1 MVVNIKHRGLRA
13 AVALACSSAVLFG
26 GISAANAAESAD
38 PSFLQA
44 DQPLTMTSATDWDM
58 SHSTLKAVPLALY
71 TYASIED
78 NNTPAKTDD
87 VITAYDATTRPALVA
102 AINQALQTAKIDTST
117 VGPSKLKYDAKN
129 PMPWVLDNL
138 LDSVNSPWAGKL
150 RDFFDALKN
159 TQAFKD
165 QVREAQAMTVSAHSA
180 TANVRPGIY
189 AVVDTTAQGRASI
202 LAINGTAF
210 KDQVREAQAMTVSA
224 HSATA
229 NVRPGIYAVVDTT
242 AQGRA
247 SILAIN
253 GTGINGVTTLKGKTA
268 GSKTYTLG
276 TLEYKGHDVTVS
288 KKIIGTEHVDD
299 WYTSINGVTTLK
311 GKTAGSKTYTL
322 GTLEYKGHD
331 VTVSKKIIGTEHVDD
346 WYTSDEATVQQGNFV
361 VMELNSTVPNW
372 TGYDKYYY
380 ALNDTYSKGLTF
392 DETNVAVE
400 KAAADGDDYTALDT
414 GLWHVIEK
422 DGGFTVRFGST
433 EGDIIPNKDVFG
445 VGDKI
450 RVTYKMTVDK
460 DAVAFKAETNSI
472 NVEYSRNPN
481 TWTDH
486 EIVEGNAVRVY
497 TGKLQLIKTDMDG
510 NPLKGAEFTVT
521 RFARPR
527 SAEREQVNVI
537 GSNGTYRIAEKNEA
551 GATTTLITGDDGK
564 ITLTGPV
571 GEYIITETKSPLG
584 MHRLPTFIAKVTLNG
599 NGDTANVTYKLS
611 QQDADKMVSLETTGT
626 NANHFRVKNARNLME
641 MPKTGATWMVI
652 FTYKLSQQDADKMV
666 SLETTGTNA
675 NHFRVKNARN
685 LMEMPKTGATWM
697 VIFGVG
703 AGSLLLA
710 SILGLTLALKRKRA

>member
-26 GISAANAAESAD
+26 GISVVNAAESAD
-38 PSFLQA
+38 PSFLEA
-44 DQPLTMTSATDWDM
+44 DQPLTMTSATNWDM

-117 VGPSKLKYDAKN
+117 VGTSKLKYDAKN

-202 LAINGTAF
+202 LAINGT
-210 KDQVREAQAMTVSA
+210 
-224 HSATA
+224 
-229 NVRPGIYAVVDTT
+229 
-242 AQGRA
+242 
-247 SILAIN
+247 
-253 GTGINGVTTLKGKTA
+253 GINGVTTLKGKTA

-276 TLEYKGHDVTVS
+276 TLEYKGHDVSVS
-288 KKIIGTEHVDD
+288 KQIVDVEH
-299 WYTSINGVTTLK
+299 IND
-311 GKTAGSKTYTL
+311 S
-322 GTLEYKGHD
+322 
-331 VTVSKKIIGTEHVDD
+331 
-346 WYTSDEATVQQGNFV
+346 YTSDSATVQQGNFV
-361 VMELNSTVPNW
+361 EMQLDSTVPNW

-392 DETNVAVE
+392 DKTSVKVE
-400 KAAADGDDYTALDT
+400 KAAADSHTYQALDT

-460 DAVAFKAETNSI
+460 DAVAFKAETNSV

-486 EIVEGNAVRVY
+486 EIVEGHTVRVY

-521 RFARPR
+521 RRALEPNSLR
-527 SAEREQVNVI
+527 SVDYDDHVVNVI
-537 GSNGTYRIAEKNEA
+537 GSNGTYRIAEKNEP
-551 GATTTLITGDDGK
+551 GATTTLVTGDDGK

-571 GEYIITETKSPLG
+571 GEYTITETKSPLG
-584 MHRLPTFIAKVTLNG
+584 MHRLPTFVANVVLNG
-599 NGDTANVTYKLS
+599 NGDTANV
-611 QQDADKMVSLETTGT
+611 
-626 NANHFRVKNARNLME
+626 
-641 MPKTGATWMVI
+641 
-652 FTYKLSQQDADKMV
+652 TYKLSQQDADKMV

>member
-26 GISAANAAESAD
+26 GIAGAHAAESAD

-78 NNTPAKTDD
+78 NNTSAKTDD

-129 PMPWVLDNL
+129 PMSWVLDNL

-159 TQAFKD
+159 IQAFKD

-189 AVVDTTAQGRASI
+189 AI
-202 LAINGTAF
+202 
-210 KDQVREAQAMTVSA
+210 
-224 HSATA
+224 
-229 NVRPGIYAVVDTT
+229 VDTT

-288 KKIIGTEHVDD
+288 KKIIGAEHIDD
-299 WYTSINGVTTLK
+299 WYNETQ
-311 GKTAGSKTYTL
+311 
-322 GTLEYKGHD
+322 
-331 VTVSKKIIGTEHVDD
+331 
-346 WYTSDEATVQQGNFV
+346 ATVQQGNFV
-361 VMELNSTVPNW
+361 KMQLNSTVPNW

-392 DETNVAVE
+392 DKTSVKVE
-400 KAAADGDDYTALDT
+400 KAAADGNDYTALDT

-433 EGDIIPNKDVFG
+433 EGDIIPNKAVFG

-460 DAVAFKAETNSI
+460 DAVAFKAETNSV

-486 EIVEGNAVRVY
+486 EVVEGDTVRVF

-510 NPLKGAEFTVT
+510 NALKGAEFTVT

-652 FTYKLSQQDADKMV
+652 F
-666 SLETTGTNA
+666 
-675 NHFRVKNARN
+675 
-685 LMEMPKTGATWM
+685 
-697 VIFGVG
+697 GVG

>member
-38 PSFLQA
+38 PSFLEA
-44 DQPLTMTSATDWDM
+44 DQPLTMTSATNWDM

-78 NNTPAKTDD
+78 NNTPAKMDD

-159 TQAFKD
+159 IQAFKD
-165 QVREAQAMTVSAHSA
+165 QVREAQAMMVSAHSA

-189 AVVDTTAQGRASI
+189 AVVD
-202 LAINGTAF
+202 
-210 KDQVREAQAMTVSA
+210 M
-224 HSATA
+224 
-229 NVRPGIYAVVDTT
+229 T

-299 WYTSINGVTTLK
+299 KY
-311 GKTAGSKTYTL
+311 
-322 GTLEYKGHD
+322 
-331 VTVSKKIIGTEHVDD
+331 
-346 WYTSDEATVQQGNFV
+346 DESQATVQQGNFV
-361 VMELNSTVPNW
+361 KMQLDSTVPNW

-392 DETNVAVE
+392 DKTSVKVE
-400 KAAADGDDYTALDT
+400 KASADGNNYTALDT

-433 EGDIIPNKDVFG
+433 EGNIIPNKDVFRI
-445 VGDKI
+445 GDKI

-460 DAVAFKAETNSI
+460 DAVAFKAETNSV

-486 EIVEGNAVRVY
+486 EVVEGDTVRVF

-521 RFARPR
+521 RYARPR
-527 SAEREQVNVI
+527 SGEQEQVKVI

-551 GATTTLITGDDGK
+551 GSTTTLVTGDDGK
-564 ITLTGPV
+564 IILTGPV

-584 MHRLPTFIAKVTLNG
+584 MHRLPTFKAKVTLTAND
-599 NGDTANVTYKLS
+599 DTANVTYTLS
-611 QQDADKMVSLETTGT
+611 QQDADKMVSFETTGA
-626 NANHFRVKNARNLME
+626 NADHFR
-641 MPKTGATWMVI
+641 I
-652 FTYKLSQQDADKMV
+652 
-666 SLETTGTNA
+666 
-675 NHFRVKNARN
+675 KNARN

-710 SILGLTLALKRKRA
+710 SILGLALALKRKRA

>member
-1 MVVNIKHRGLRA
+1 MVVNIKHRGIRA

-26 GISAANAAESAD
+26 GIAGAHAAESAD

-44 DQPLTMTSATDWDM
+44 DQPLTMTSATNWDM

-117 VGPSKLKYDAKN
+117 AGPSKLKYDATN

-159 TQAFKD
+159 SQ
-165 QVREAQAMTVSAHSA
+165 
-180 TANVRPGIY
+180 
-189 AVVDTTAQGRASI
+189 
-202 LAINGTAF
+202 AF

-288 KKIIGTEHVDD
+288 KRIIGTEHPDD
-299 WYTSINGVTTLK
+299 R
-311 GKTAGSKTYTL
+311 
-322 GTLEYKGHD
+322 
-331 VTVSKKIIGTEHVDD
+331 
-346 WYTSDEATVQQGNFV
+346 YTSDEATVQQGNFV

-652 FTYKLSQQDADKMV
+652 F
-666 SLETTGTNA
+666 
-675 NHFRVKNARN
+675 
-685 LMEMPKTGATWM
+685 
-697 VIFGVG
+697 GVG

>member
-13 AVALACSSAVLFG
+13 AAALACSFALLFG

-38 PSFLQA
+38 PSFLEA
-44 DQPLTMTSATDWDM
+44 DQPLTMTSATNWDM

-78 NNTPAKTDD
+78 NNTPAKMDD

-102 AINQALQTAKIDTST
+102 AINQALQTAKIDTSA

-129 PMPWVLDNL
+129 PIPWVLDNL

-159 TQAFKD
+159 IQ
-165 QVREAQAMTVSAHSA
+165 
-180 TANVRPGIY
+180 
-189 AVVDTTAQGRASI
+189 
-202 LAINGTAF
+202 AF

-299 WYTSINGVTTLK
+299 WHNETQ
-311 GKTAGSKTYTL
+311 
-322 GTLEYKGHD
+322 
-331 VTVSKKIIGTEHVDD
+331 
-346 WYTSDEATVQQGNFV
+346 ATVQQGNFV
-361 VMELNSTVPNW
+361 KMQLDSTVPNW

-392 DETNVAVE
+392 DKTSVKVE
-400 KAAADGDDYTALDT
+400 KAAADGNDYTALDT
-414 GLWHVIEK
+414 GLWHIIEK

-433 EGDIIPNKDVFG
+433 EGDIIPNKAVFG

-460 DAVAFKAETNSI
+460 DAVAFKAETNSV

-486 EIVEGNAVRVY
+486 EVVEGDTVRVF

-510 NPLKGAEFTVT
+510 NALKGAEFTVT

-599 NGDTANVTYKLS
+599 NDDIANVTYKLS
-611 QQDADKMVSLETTGT
+611 QQDADKMVTLETTGA
-626 NANHFRVKNARNLME
+626 NADHFR
-641 MPKTGATWMVI
+641 I
-652 FTYKLSQQDADKMV
+652 
-666 SLETTGTNA
+666 
-675 NHFRVKNARN
+675 KNARN

-710 SILGLTLALKRKRA
+710 SILGLALALKRKRA

>member
-38 PSFLQA
+38 PSFLRT

-102 AINQALQTAKIDTST
+102 AINQALQTAKIDIST
-117 VGPSKLKYDAKN
+117 AGPSKLKYDATN

-159 TQAFKD
+159 TQ
-165 QVREAQAMTVSAHSA
+165 
-180 TANVRPGIY
+180 
-189 AVVDTTAQGRASI
+189 
-202 LAINGTAF
+202 AF

-288 KKIIGTEHVDD
+288 KRIIGTEHPDD
-299 WYTSINGVTTLK
+299 R
-311 GKTAGSKTYTL
+311 
-322 GTLEYKGHD
+322 
-331 VTVSKKIIGTEHVDD
+331 
-346 WYTSDEATVQQGNFV
+346 YTSDEATVQQGNFV

-652 FTYKLSQQDADKMV
+652 F
-666 SLETTGTNA
+666 
-675 NHFRVKNARN
+675 
-685 LMEMPKTGATWM
+685 
-697 VIFGVG
+697 GVG

>member
-1 MVVNIKHRGLRA
+1 MIVNIKHRGLRA

-26 GISAANAAESAD
+26 GIAGAHAAESAD

-202 LAINGTAF
+202 LAINGT
-210 KDQVREAQAMTVSA
+210 
-224 HSATA
+224 
-229 NVRPGIYAVVDTT
+229 
-242 AQGRA
+242 
-247 SILAIN
+247 
-253 GTGINGVTTLKGKTA
+253 GINGVTTLKGKTA
-268 GSKTYTLG
+268 GSKTYMLG

-299 WYTSINGVTTLK
+299 WHNETQ
-311 GKTAGSKTYTL
+311 
-322 GTLEYKGHD
+322 
-331 VTVSKKIIGTEHVDD
+331 
-346 WYTSDEATVQQGNFV
+346 ATVQQGNFV
-361 VMELNSTVPNW
+361 KMQLDSTVPNW

-392 DETNVAVE
+392 DKTSVKVE
-400 KAAADGDDYTALDT
+400 KAAADGNDYTALDT

-433 EGDIIPNKDVFG
+433 EGDIIPNKAVFG

-460 DAVAFKAETNSI
+460 DAVAFKAETNSV

-486 EIVEGNAVRVY
+486 EVVEGDTVRVF

-564 ITLTGPV
+564 ITLTGPI

-652 FTYKLSQQDADKMV
+652 F
-666 SLETTGTNA
+666 
-675 NHFRVKNARN
+675 
-685 LMEMPKTGATWM
+685 
-697 VIFGVG
+697 GVG

-710 SILGLTLALKRKRA
+710 SILGLTLALKRKRV

>member
-1 MVVNIKHRGLRA
+1 MIVNIKHRGLRA

-26 GISAANAAESAD
+26 GIAGAHAAESAD

-117 VGPSKLKYDAKN
+117 AGPSKLKYDATN

-159 TQAFKD
+159 TQ
-165 QVREAQAMTVSAHSA
+165 
-180 TANVRPGIY
+180 
-189 AVVDTTAQGRASI
+189 
-202 LAINGTAF
+202 AF

-288 KKIIGTEHVDD
+288 KRIIGTEHPDD
-299 WYTSINGVTTLK
+299 R
-311 GKTAGSKTYTL
+311 
-322 GTLEYKGHD
+322 
-331 VTVSKKIIGTEHVDD
+331 
-346 WYTSDEATVQQGNFV
+346 YTSDEATVQQGNFV

-652 FTYKLSQQDADKMV
+652 F
-666 SLETTGTNA
+666 
-675 NHFRVKNARN
+675 
-685 LMEMPKTGATWM
+685 
-697 VIFGVG
+697 GVG

>member
-26 GISAANAAESAD
+26 GIAGAHAAESAD

-78 NNTPAKTDD
+78 NNTSAKTDD

-159 TQAFKD
+159 IQAFKD

-189 AVVDTTAQGRASI
+189 AI
-202 LAINGTAF
+202 
-210 KDQVREAQAMTVSA
+210 
-224 HSATA
+224 
-229 NVRPGIYAVVDTT
+229 VDTT

-288 KKIIGTEHVDD
+288 KKIIGAEHIDD
-299 WYTSINGVTTLK
+299 WYNETQ
-311 GKTAGSKTYTL
+311 
-322 GTLEYKGHD
+322 
-331 VTVSKKIIGTEHVDD
+331 
-346 WYTSDEATVQQGNFV
+346 ATVQQGNFV
-361 VMELNSTVPNW
+361 KMQLNSTVPNW

-392 DETNVAVE
+392 DKTSVKVE
-400 KAAADGDDYTALDT
+400 KAAADGNDYTALDT

-433 EGDIIPNKDVFG
+433 EGDIIPNKAVFG

-460 DAVAFKAETNSI
+460 DAVAFKAETNSV

-486 EIVEGNAVRVY
+486 EVVEGDTVRVF

-510 NPLKGAEFTVT
+510 NALKGAEFTVT

-652 FTYKLSQQDADKMV
+652 F
-666 SLETTGTNA
+666 
-675 NHFRVKNARN
+675 
-685 LMEMPKTGATWM
+685 
-697 VIFGVG
+697 GVG

>member
-38 PSFLQA
+38 RRFLYE
-44 DQPLTMTSATDWDM
+44 DQPLTMTSATNWDM

-71 TYASIED
+71 AYASIED
-78 NNTPAKTDD
+78 NDNDDPTDD
-87 VITAYDATTRPALVA
+87 VITAYDTSTNSELIDSINPGLVD

-165 QVREAQAMTVSAHSA
+165 QVREAQT
-180 TANVRPGIY
+180 
-189 AVVDTTAQGRASI
+189 
-202 LAINGTAF
+202 
-210 KDQVREAQAMTVSA
+210 MTVSA

-253 GTGINGVTTLKGKTA
+253 GTGINGVTTLKGKTP

-276 TLEYKGHDVTVS
+276 TLEYKGHDVSVS
-288 KKIIGTEHVDD
+288 KEIINVEDHGDHLYSDTSAHVQ
-299 WYTSINGVTTLK
+299 
-311 GKTAGSKTYTL
+311 L
-322 GTLEYKGHD
+322 GHFAQMQLD
-331 VTVSKKIIGTEHVDD
+331 
-346 WYTSDEATVQQGNFV
+346 
-361 VMELNSTVPNW
+361 STVPNW
-372 TGYDKYYY
+372 TGYDQYYY
-380 ALNDTYSKGLTF
+380 ALNDTYSDGLTF
-392 DETNVAVE
+392 DKSSVKVE
-400 KAAADGDDYTALDT
+400 KAAADSENYTVLDT
-414 GLWHVIEK
+414 GLWHVSET
-422 DGGFTVRFGST
+422 DGGFVVRFGT
-433 EGDIIPNKDVFG
+433 ETGNIIPNKDVFG

-450 RVTYKMTVDK
+450 RVTYKMRLNKNV
-460 DAVAFKAETNSI
+460 VAFEPETNKI
-472 NVEYSRNPN
+472 DVEYSRNPN

-486 EIVEGNAVRVY
+486 EIVEGNKVY
-497 TGKLQLIKTDMDG
+497 VFTSQLKLSKTDMEG

-521 RFARPR
+521 RVEPKPM
-527 SAEREQVNVI
+527 AETDESSDDGLVKVI
-537 GSNGTYRIAEKNEA
+537 GSNGKYRIAEDGES
-551 GATTTLITGDDGK
+551 GTTTTLVTDDNGK
-564 ITLTGPV
+564 IVLTGAL
-571 GEYIITETKSPLG
+571 GEYLVKETKSPLG
-584 MHRLPTFIAKVTLNG
+584 MTRLPSFVIHI
-599 NGDTANVTYKLS
+599 
-611 QQDADKMVSLETTGT
+611 SLEHNGE
-626 NANHFRVKNARNLME
+626 ASEVVPRYR
-641 MPKTGATWMVI
+641 MVE
-652 FTYKLSQQDADKMV
+652 YDSDHMV
-666 SLETTGTNA
+666 GFD
-675 NHFRVKNARN
+675 HDHDHVQVVNARN

>member
-1 MVVNIKHRGLRA
+1 MVVNIKHRWSRA

-26 GISAANAAESAD
+26 GIGAAEAAESAD
-38 PSFLQA
+38 PSFLQT
-44 DQPLTMTSATDWDM
+44 DQPLTMTSATNWDM
-58 SHSTLKAVPLALY
+58 SHSTLKAVPLAFY

-102 AINQALQTAKIDTST
+102 AINQALTTAKIDTST

-180 TANVRPGIY
+180 TV
-189 AVVDTTAQGRASI
+189 
-202 LAINGTAF
+202 
-210 KDQVREAQAMTVSA
+210 
-224 HSATA
+224 

-299 WYTSINGVTTLK
+299 WHNETQ
-311 GKTAGSKTYTL
+311 
-322 GTLEYKGHD
+322 
-331 VTVSKKIIGTEHVDD
+331 
-346 WYTSDEATVQQGNFV
+346 ATVQQGNFV
-361 VMELNSTVPNW
+361 KMQLDSTVPNW

-392 DETNVAVE
+392 DKTSVKVE
-400 KAAADGDDYTALDT
+400 KATADGDDYTALDT

-486 EIVEGNAVRVY
+486 EIVEGDTVRVY

-521 RFARPR
+521 RLTAPSKPAPSPR
-527 SAEREQVNVI
+527 SNTQEEQIKVI
-537 GSNGTYRIAEKNEA
+537 GSNGTYRVAEKNEA
-551 GATTTLITGDDGK
+551 GSTTTLVTGDDGK

-571 GEYIITETKSPLG
+571 GVYSITETKSPLG
-584 MHRLPTFIAKVTLNG
+584 MHRLPTFTAQITLKAN
-599 NGDTANVTYKLS
+599 DETAQVTYNLV
-611 QQDADKMVSLETTGT
+611 QQDADKMVSLETAG
-626 NANHFRVKNARNLME
+626 V
-641 MPKTGATWMVI
+641 
-652 FTYKLSQQDADKMV
+652 D
-666 SLETTGTNA
+666 A

-710 SILGLTLALKRKRA
+710 SILGLALALKRKRA

>member
-26 GISAANAAESAD
+26 GIAGAHAAESAD

-44 DQPLTMTSATDWDM
+44 DQPLTMTSATNWDM

-202 LAINGTAF
+202 LAINGT
-210 KDQVREAQAMTVSA
+210 
-224 HSATA
+224 
-229 NVRPGIYAVVDTT
+229 
-242 AQGRA
+242 
-247 SILAIN
+247 
-253 GTGINGVTTLKGKTA
+253 GINGVTTLKGKTA

-288 KKIIGTEHVDD
+288 KRIIGTEHP
-299 WYTSINGVTTLK
+299 
-311 GKTAGSKTYTL
+311 
-322 GTLEYKGHD
+322 
-331 VTVSKKIIGTEHVDD
+331 DD

-392 DETNVAVE
+392 DKTNVTVE
-400 KAAADGDDYTALDT
+400 KAAADGNDYTALDT

-433 EGDIIPNKDVFG
+433 EGDIIPNKAVFG

-527 SAEREQVNVI
+527 SAEQEQVNVI
-537 GSNGTYRIAEKNEA
+537 GSNGTYRIAEKNET
-551 GATTTLITGDDGK
+551 GATTTLVTGDDGK

-584 MHRLPTFIAKVTLNG
+584 MHRLPTFIVKVTLNG

-652 FTYKLSQQDADKMV
+652 F
-666 SLETTGTNA
+666 
-675 NHFRVKNARN
+675 
-685 LMEMPKTGATWM
+685 
-697 VIFGVG
+697 GVG
-703 AGSLLLA
+703 TGSLLLA

>member
-1 MVVNIKHRGLRA
+1 MIVNIKHRGLRA

-26 GISAANAAESAD
+26 GIAGAHAAESAD

-117 VGPSKLKYDAKN
+117 AGPSKLKYDATN

-159 TQAFKD
+159 MQ
-165 QVREAQAMTVSAHSA
+165 
-180 TANVRPGIY
+180 
-189 AVVDTTAQGRASI
+189 
-202 LAINGTAF
+202 AF

-288 KKIIGTEHVDD
+288 KRIIGTKHPDD
-299 WYTSINGVTTLK
+299 R
-311 GKTAGSKTYTL
+311 
-322 GTLEYKGHD
+322 
-331 VTVSKKIIGTEHVDD
+331 
-346 WYTSDEATVQQGNFV
+346 YTSDEATVQQGNFV

-652 FTYKLSQQDADKMV
+652 F
-666 SLETTGTNA
+666 
-675 NHFRVKNARN
+675 
-685 LMEMPKTGATWM
+685 
-697 VIFGVG
+697 GVG

>member
-26 GISAANAAESAD
+26 GIAGAHAAESAD

-78 NNTPAKTDD
+78 NNTSAKTDD

-117 VGPSKLKYDAKN
+117 AGPSKLKYDATN

-180 TANVRPGIY
+180 TV
-189 AVVDTTAQGRASI
+189 
-202 LAINGTAF
+202 
-210 KDQVREAQAMTVSA
+210 
-224 HSATA
+224 

-299 WYTSINGVTTLK
+299 RHNETQ
-311 GKTAGSKTYTL
+311 
-322 GTLEYKGHD
+322 
-331 VTVSKKIIGTEHVDD
+331 
-346 WYTSDEATVQQGNFV
+346 ATVQQGNFV
-361 VMELNSTVPNW
+361 VMQLNSTVPNW

-392 DETNVAVE
+392 DETNVIVE
-400 KAAADGDDYTALDT
+400 KAAADGNDYTALDT

-450 RVTYKMTVDK
+450 RVTYMMTVDK

-537 GSNGTYRIAEKNEA
+537 GSNGTYRIAEKNET
-551 GATTTLITGDDGK
+551 GATTTLVTGDDGK

-652 FTYKLSQQDADKMV
+652 F
-666 SLETTGTNA
+666 
-675 NHFRVKNARN
+675 
-685 LMEMPKTGATWM
+685 
-697 VIFGVG
+697 GVG
-703 AGSLLLA
+703 TGSLLLA

>member
-38 PSFLQA
+38 RRFLYE
-44 DQPLTMTSATDWDM
+44 DQPLTMTSATNWDM
-58 SHSTLKAVPLALY
+58 SHSTLKAVPLAPY

-78 NNTPAKTDD
+78 NNTPDKTDD
-87 VITAYDATTRPALVA
+87 VITAYDATTYPALVA

-117 VGPSKLKYDAKN
+117 AGPSKLKYDATN

-180 TANVRPGIY
+180 TANVHPGVY
-189 AVVDTTAQGRASI
+189 AI
-202 LAINGTAF
+202 
-210 KDQVREAQAMTVSA
+210 
-224 HSATA
+224 
-229 NVRPGIYAVVDTT
+229 VDTT

-288 KKIIGTEHVDD
+288 KEIINVEDYGDHLYSDTSAHVQ
-299 WYTSINGVTTLK
+299 
-311 GKTAGSKTYTL
+311 L
-322 GTLEYKGHD
+322 GHFAQMQLD
-331 VTVSKKIIGTEHVDD
+331 
-346 WYTSDEATVQQGNFV
+346 
-361 VMELNSTVPNW
+361 STVPNW

-380 ALNDTYSKGLTF
+380 ALNDTYSDGLTF
-392 DETNVAVE
+392 DKSSVKVE
-400 KAAADGDDYTALDT
+400 KAAADSKNYTVLDT
-414 GLWHVIEK
+414 GLWHVSET
-422 DGGFTVRFGST
+422 DGGFVVRFGT
-433 EGDIIPNKDVFG
+433 ETGNIISSKNVFG

-450 RVTYKMTVDK
+450 RVTYKMRLNK
-460 DAVAFKAETNSI
+460 NAVAFEPETNKI
-472 NVEYSRNPN
+472 DVEYSRNPN

-486 EIVEGNAVRVY
+486 EIVEGNKVY
-497 TGKLQLIKTDMDG
+497 VFTSQLQLLKTDMIG
-510 NPLKGAEFTVT
+510 NPLKGAEFTIT
-521 RFARPR
+521 RVEPKPM
-527 SAEREQVNVI
+527 AETDESSDDGLVKVI
-537 GSNGTYRIAEKNEA
+537 GSNGKYRIAEDGES
-551 GATTTLITGDDGK
+551 GTTTTLVTDDNGK
-564 ITLTGPV
+564 IVLTGAL
-571 GEYIITETKSPLG
+571 GEYLVKETKSPLG
-584 MHRLPTFIAKVTLNG
+584 MTRLPSFVIHI
-599 NGDTANVTYKLS
+599 
-611 QQDADKMVSLETTGT
+611 SLEHNGE
-626 NANHFRVKNARNLME
+626 ASEVVPRYR
-641 MPKTGATWMVI
+641 MVE
-652 FTYKLSQQDADKMV
+652 YDSDHMV
-666 SLETTGTNA
+666 DFDHDHDHVQVL
-675 NHFRVKNARN
+675 NARN

>member
-26 GISAANAAESAD
+26 GIAGAHAAESAD

-44 DQPLTMTSATDWDM
+44 DQPLTMTSATNWDM

-117 VGPSKLKYDAKN
+117 VGTSKLKYDAKN

-165 QVREAQAMTVSAHSA
+165 QVREAQV
-180 TANVRPGIY
+180 
-189 AVVDTTAQGRASI
+189 
-202 LAINGTAF
+202 
-210 KDQVREAQAMTVSA
+210 MTVSA

-276 TLEYKGHDVTVS
+276 TLEYKGHDVAVS

-299 WYTSINGVTTLK
+299 WHNETQ
-311 GKTAGSKTYTL
+311 
-322 GTLEYKGHD
+322 
-331 VTVSKKIIGTEHVDD
+331 
-346 WYTSDEATVQQGNFV
+346 ATVQQGNFV
-361 VMELNSTVPNW
+361 KMQLDSTVPNW

-392 DETNVAVE
+392 DKTSVKVE
-400 KAAADGDDYTALDT
+400 KAAADGNDYTALDT

-486 EIVEGNAVRVY
+486 EIVEGNTVRVY

-527 SAEREQVNVI
+527 NAEQEQVKVI

-551 GATTTLITGDDGK
+551 GSTTTLVTGDDGK

-599 NGDTANVTYKLS
+599 NDDTANV
-611 QQDADKMVSLETTGT
+611 
-626 NANHFRVKNARNLME
+626 
-641 MPKTGATWMVI
+641 
-652 FTYKLSQQDADKMV
+652 TYKLSQQDADKMV

-710 SILGLTLALKRKRA
+710 SILGLALALKRKRA

>member
-1 MVVNIKHRGLRA
+1 MVVNIKYRGLRA
-13 AVALACSSAVLFG
+13 AVALVCSSAVLFG

-38 PSFLQA
+38 PSFLEA
-44 DQPLTMTSATDWDM
+44 DQPLTMTSATNWDM

-78 NNTPAKTDD
+78 NNTPAKMDD
-87 VITAYDATTRPALVA
+87 VIIAYDATTRPALVA
-102 AINQALQTAKIDTST
+102 AINQALQTAKIDTSI

-159 TQAFKD
+159 I
-165 QVREAQAMTVSAHSA
+165 QV
-180 TANVRPGIY
+180 
-189 AVVDTTAQGRASI
+189 
-202 LAINGTAF
+202 F

-299 WYTSINGVTTLK
+299 WHNETQ
-311 GKTAGSKTYTL
+311 
-322 GTLEYKGHD
+322 
-331 VTVSKKIIGTEHVDD
+331 
-346 WYTSDEATVQQGNFV
+346 ATVQQGNFV
-361 VMELNSTVPNW
+361 KMQLDSTVPNW

-392 DETNVAVE
+392 DKTSVKVE
-400 KAAADGDDYTALDT
+400 KAAADGNDYTALDT

-433 EGDIIPNKDVFG
+433 EGDIIPNKAVFG

-460 DAVAFKAETNSI
+460 DAVAFKAETNSV

-486 EIVEGNAVRVY
+486 EVVEGDTVRVF

-510 NPLKGAEFTVT
+510 NALKGAEFTVT

-599 NGDTANVTYKLS
+599 NDDIANVTYKLS
-611 QQDADKMVSLETTGT
+611 QQDADKMVTLETTGA
-626 NANHFRVKNARNLME
+626 NANHFR
-641 MPKTGATWMVI
+641 I
-652 FTYKLSQQDADKMV
+652 
-666 SLETTGTNA
+666 
-675 NHFRVKNARN
+675 KNARN

-710 SILGLTLALKRKRA
+710 SILGLALALKRKRA

>member
-13 AVALACSSAVLFG
+13 AAALACSFALLFG

-38 PSFLQA
+38 PSFLEA
-44 DQPLTMTSATDWDM
+44 DQPLTMTSATNWDM

-78 NNTPAKTDD
+78 NNTPAKMDD

-102 AINQALQTAKIDTST
+102 AINQALQTAKIDTSA

-138 LDSVNSPWAGKL
+138 LDSVNSSWAGKL

-159 TQAFKD
+159 IQAFKD
-165 QVREAQAMTVSAHSA
+165 QVH
-180 TANVRPGIY
+180 
-189 AVVDTTAQGRASI
+189 
-202 LAINGTAF
+202 
-210 KDQVREAQAMTVSA
+210 EAQAMTVSA

-299 WYTSINGVTTLK
+299 WHNETQ
-311 GKTAGSKTYTL
+311 
-322 GTLEYKGHD
+322 
-331 VTVSKKIIGTEHVDD
+331 
-346 WYTSDEATVQQGNFV
+346 ATVQQGNFV
-361 VMELNSTVPNW
+361 KMQLDSTVPNW

-392 DETNVAVE
+392 DKTSVKVE
-400 KAAADGDDYTALDT
+400 KAAADGNDYTALDT
-414 GLWHVIEK
+414 GLWHIIEK

-433 EGDIIPNKDVFG
+433 EGDIIPNKAVFG

-460 DAVAFKAETNSI
+460 DAVAFKAETNSV

-486 EIVEGNAVRVY
+486 EVVEGDTVRVF

-510 NPLKGAEFTVT
+510 NALKGAEFTVT

-599 NGDTANVTYKLS
+599 NDDIANVTYKLS
-611 QQDADKMVSLETTGT
+611 QQDADKMVTLETTGA
-626 NANHFRVKNARNLME
+626 NADHFR
-641 MPKTGATWMVI
+641 I
-652 FTYKLSQQDADKMV
+652 
-666 SLETTGTNA
+666 
-675 NHFRVKNARN
+675 KNARN

-710 SILGLTLALKRKRA
+710 SILGLALALKRKRA

>member
-26 GISAANAAESAD
+26 GIAGAHAAESAD

-44 DQPLTMTSATDWDM
+44 DQSLTMTSATDWDM

-78 NNTPAKTDD
+78 NNTSAKTDD

-159 TQAFKD
+159 IQAFKD

-189 AVVDTTAQGRASI
+189 AI
-202 LAINGTAF
+202 
-210 KDQVREAQAMTVSA
+210 
-224 HSATA
+224 
-229 NVRPGIYAVVDTT
+229 VDTT

-288 KKIIGTEHVDD
+288 KKIIGAEHIDD
-299 WYTSINGVTTLK
+299 WYNETQ
-311 GKTAGSKTYTL
+311 
-322 GTLEYKGHD
+322 
-331 VTVSKKIIGTEHVDD
+331 
-346 WYTSDEATVQQGNFV
+346 ATVQQGNFV
-361 VMELNSTVPNW
+361 KMQLNSTVPNW

-392 DETNVAVE
+392 DKTSVKVE
-400 KAAADGDDYTALDT
+400 KAAADGNDYTALDT

-433 EGDIIPNKDVFG
+433 EGDIIPNKAVFG

-460 DAVAFKAETNSI
+460 DAVAFKAETNSV

-486 EIVEGNAVRVY
+486 EVVEGDTVRVF

-510 NPLKGAEFTVT
+510 NALKGAEFTVT

-652 FTYKLSQQDADKMV
+652 F
-666 SLETTGTNA
+666 
-675 NHFRVKNARN
+675 
-685 LMEMPKTGATWM
+685 
-697 VIFGVG
+697 GVG

>member
-1 MVVNIKHRGLRA
+1 MIVNIKHRGLRA

-26 GISAANAAESAD
+26 GIAGAHAAESAD

-117 VGPSKLKYDAKN
+117 AGPSKLKYDATN

-159 TQAFKD
+159 SQ
-165 QVREAQAMTVSAHSA
+165 
-180 TANVRPGIY
+180 
-189 AVVDTTAQGRASI
+189 
-202 LAINGTAF
+202 AF

-288 KKIIGTEHVDD
+288 KRIIGTEHPDD
-299 WYTSINGVTTLK
+299 R
-311 GKTAGSKTYTL
+311 
-322 GTLEYKGHD
+322 
-331 VTVSKKIIGTEHVDD
+331 
-346 WYTSDEATVQQGNFV
+346 YTSDEATVQQGNFV

-652 FTYKLSQQDADKMV
+652 F
-666 SLETTGTNA
+666 
-675 NHFRVKNARN
+675 
-685 LMEMPKTGATWM
+685 
-697 VIFGVG
+697 GVG

>member
-1 MVVNIKHRGLRA
+1 MVGNIKHRGLRA

-26 GISAANAAESAD
+26 GIAGAHAAESAD

-44 DQPLTMTSATDWDM
+44 DQPLTMTSATNWDM

-117 VGPSKLKYDAKN
+117 AGPSKLKYDAKN

-202 LAINGTAF
+202 LAINGT
-210 KDQVREAQAMTVSA
+210 
-224 HSATA
+224 
-229 NVRPGIYAVVDTT
+229 
-242 AQGRA
+242 
-247 SILAIN
+247 
-253 GTGINGVTTLKGKTA
+253 GINGVTTLKGKTA

-276 TLEYKGHDVTVS
+276 TLEYKGHDVSVS
-288 KKIIGTEHVDD
+288 KRIIGTEHV
-299 WYTSINGVTTLK
+299 N
-311 GKTAGSKTYTL
+311 
-322 GTLEYKGHD
+322 
-331 VTVSKKIIGTEHVDD
+331 D

-361 VMELNSTVPNW
+361 VMQLNSTVPNW

-652 FTYKLSQQDADKMV
+652 F
-666 SLETTGTNA
+666 
-675 NHFRVKNARN
+675 
-685 LMEMPKTGATWM
+685 
-697 VIFGVG
+697 GVG